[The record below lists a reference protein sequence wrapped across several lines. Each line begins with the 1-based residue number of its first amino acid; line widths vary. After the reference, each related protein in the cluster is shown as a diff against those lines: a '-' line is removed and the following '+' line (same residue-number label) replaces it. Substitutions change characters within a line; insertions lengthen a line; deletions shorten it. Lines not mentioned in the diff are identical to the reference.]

1 MKLKNFFPI
10 IGIIIFIFLLFKL
23 DLSQIFEEFFNLK
36 INFLI
41 IAFIFSVL
49 IIITQTL
56 KWFVIARYQKIKV
69 PFLEAI
75 KINLIGS
82 FFGTVTPAKIGGVF
96 RSEYL
101 KKYADNKIG
110 KPIGNFILE
119 KILDLCSIGF
129 LAVIASLI
137 LTDIL
142 PIKSWIQII
151 ILFIFVLMLIIIL
164 NENLSRRFFSA
175 GGKIVGKMI
184 SLEVKNKIKG
194 EFYSFYADK
203 PNNKYF
209 FFFFFINLLSWIILY
224 ITTYFIG
231 RALGIE
237 ISVFYYL
244 TILPVVTLISQIPI
258 TIAGL
263 GVREVTMIGIFGFLG
278 VEATK
283 VFSMSLLGL
292 IIGELIP
299 GFIGFLYSITQRKTT
314 I

>member
-1 MKLKNFFPI
+1 MKLRKFFPI
-10 IGIIIFIFLLFKL
+10 IGIIIFVVLLFRL
-23 DLSQIFEEFFNLK
+23 DLSQIANEISNIK
-36 INFLI
+36 INFLFI
-41 IAFIFSVL
+41 AIAFSLL

-82 FFGTVTPAKIGGVF
+82 FFGTVTPAKIGGVL

-101 KKYADNKIG
+101 KKYSDNKIG
-110 KPIGNFILE
+110 KPVGNFIIE

-137 LTDIL
+137 LSDML
-142 PIKSWIQII
+142 PIKSGVQII
-151 ILFIFVLMLIIIL
+151 ILLVFVLMLVVVL
-164 NENLSRRFFSA
+164 NENISRKFFSI
-175 GGKIVGKMI
+175 GKKLFGKMI

-194 EFYSFYADK
+194 EVYSFYADK

-209 FFFFFINLLSWIILY
+209 FLFFLINLLSWITLY
-224 ITTYFIG
+224 VTTYFVG
-231 RALGIE
+231 RALGID

-258 TIAGL
+258 TVAGL
-263 GVREVTMIGIFGFLG
+263 GVREGTMMGIFGLLG

-299 GFIGFLYSITQRKTT
+299 GFFGFLYSRTKRKTT